1 LRRGNLPTVTE
12 EELRAEIE
20 AATLRRSKADEEV
33 ELLSR
38 LLELHASAQRSN
50 IPRMLPNVQSAAPDT
65 RSRGVKIMT
74 RRARDL
80 TPSRLACI
88 EAELSDPMIAK
99 LTKCG
104 RSTVQAWHTGL
115 RPIPRAAAKLL
126 SELKPRPIPLHVW
139 KRIQD

>member
-1 LRRGNLPTVTE
+1 MTE

-20 AATLRRSKADEEV
+20 AATLRRSKADEEI

-38 LLELHASAQRSN
+38 LLELHAGAQRSN
-50 IPRMLPNVQSAAPDT
+50 VGRMLPNAEVPDT
-65 RSRGVKIMT
+65 RTKGIKIMAK
-74 RRARDL
+74 RARDL

-115 RPIPRAAAKLL
+115 RPIPRTAAELL
-126 SELKPRPIPLHVW
+126 SQHKPRPIPMHVW